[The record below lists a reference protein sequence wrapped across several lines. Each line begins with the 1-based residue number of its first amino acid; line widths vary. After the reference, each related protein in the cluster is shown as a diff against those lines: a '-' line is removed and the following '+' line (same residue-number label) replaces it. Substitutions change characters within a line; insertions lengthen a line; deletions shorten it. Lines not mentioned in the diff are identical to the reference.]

1 MTTLTLEITSYYQGN
16 ILMSDVTQENPS
28 DLDVLLLISTFTK
41 VAPEADEL
49 AGTFYHIL
57 FEKYPNLKPLFAKV
71 DMAKQRKKLIES
83 LQLVIANVHST
94 EVIERLLQNLGKKHV
109 GYGAVLTDY
118 PLIGDALLQALKYH
132 LGKDWTPEAEKT
144 WTAAY
149 QMIAGLMTEGA
160 RSVDTDNAP
169 AVASTAATVASSA
182 TQPSIDQFDFN
193 KFFIAS
199 AIAGVTVICG
209 YTAWTMYQGSSQTT
223 PTEQKQ

>member
-1 MTTLTLEITSYYQGN
+1 MTTLTLKIIIYYQVN
-16 ILMSDVTQENPS
+16 ILMSNVIQEKSS

-41 VAPEADEL
+41 VTPEADQL
-49 AGTFYHIL
+49 AETFYNIL
-57 FEKYPNLKPLFAKV
+57 FEKYPNIKPLFAKV

-94 EVIERLLQNLGKKHV
+94 EVIERILQNLGKKHV

-132 LGKDWTPEAEKT
+132 LREDWTPEAERT

-149 QMIAGLMTEGA
+149 QMIAGLMVHGA
-160 RSVDTDNAP
+160 RSTDTDSAP
-169 AVASTAATVASSA
+169 AAATVAPST
-182 TQPSIDQFDFN
+182 TQPSIDRFDFN

-209 YTAWTMYQGSSQTT
+209 YTAWTMYQGSPQTT